1 MNLQLVDSI
10 RSLIDALPKE
20 ERILV
25 QQHLA
30 KDSEAAPQTVDLN
43 QFSGT
48 IQLYQDPLIYQQ
60 QMRDEWA

>member
-10 RSLIDALPKE
+10 RALIDALPKE

-25 QQHLA
+25 QQHLT
-30 KDSEAAPQTVDLN
+30 KDRETAPQTVDLN

-48 IQLYQDPLIYQQ
+48 IQLHQDPLIYQQ

>member
-30 KDSEAAPQTVDLN
+30 KDRETASQTVDLN

-48 IQLYQDPLIYQQ
+48 IQLHQDPLIYQQ

>member
-20 ERILV
+20 ERTLV
-25 QQHLA
+25 QQHLT
-30 KDSEAAPQTVDLN
+30 ENREPAPQPVDLN

-48 IQLYQDPLIYQQ
+48 IQLQQDPLIYQQ
-60 QMRDEWA
+60 QIRDEWA

>member
-30 KDSEAAPQTVDLN
+30 NDCETASQTVDLN

-48 IQLYQDPLIYQQ
+48 IQLHQDPLIYQQ